1 MVPYRWPHR
10 LRQPEHET
18 EAHFCPLRPF
28 TF

>member
-1 MVPYRWPHR
+1 MVPYRWPYR
-10 LRQPEHET
+10 LRQPEYET